1 MEEPSIL
8 IVDNNRSELE
18 QLALQ
23 LKEEGYTTV
32 GASSL
37 EEIDNAIK
45 GEQDIKLALL
55 DVTGFDESIWERCDK
70 LHEAKIPYIVITPQ
84 RSPVVQRESMKH
96 GACGLLVKPLGTKE
110 LVEHIHAALGD

>member
-1 MEEPSIL
+1 MAEPSIL
-8 IVDNNRSELE
+8 IVDNNRLELE

-23 LKEEGYTTV
+23 LKEEGYATMS
-32 GASSL
+32 ASSL
-37 EEIDNAIK
+37 EEMDSAMMEK
-45 GEQDIKLALL
+45 QDIKLALL

-96 GACGLLVKPLGTKE
+96 GACGLLVKPLGIKE
-110 LVEHIHAALGD
+110 LIEHIHAALGD